1 MDDDK
6 VVIKNF
12 KLEWI
17 TNKKD
22 NYDNEMSYF
31 KIKKE
36 TIDNKLALINKEN
49 YKLPYFM
56 TKENKYLLKV
66 KTKYVKLNELNKDM
80 IYSCDADFKYYKME
94 DCEGYYIS
102 KLA

>member
-36 TIDNKLALINKEN
+36 TIDNKFSLIN
-49 YKLPYFM
+49 
-56 TKENKYLLKV
+56 
-66 KTKYVKLNELNKDM
+66 
-80 IYSCDADFKYYKME
+80 
-94 DCEGYYIS
+94 
-102 KLA
+102 

>member
-36 TIDNKLALINKEN
+36 TIDNKFALINKEN
-49 YKLPYFM
+49 YKSPYFM

-66 KTKYVKLNELNKDM
+66 KTKYIKLNELNKDM
-80 IYSCDADFKYYKME
+80 IYLCDADFKYYKME

>member
-1 MDDDK
+1 MDDDQI
-6 VVIKNF
+6 VIINL

-22 NYDNEMSYF
+22 NYDNEMTYF

-36 TIDNKLALINKEN
+36 AIDNKFALINKEN
-49 YKLPYFM
+49 YELPYFM

-80 IYSCDADFKYYKME
+80 IYLCDADFKYYKM
-94 DCEGYYIS
+94 DDYEGYYVS

>member
-1 MDDDK
+1 MDDEK
-6 VVIKNF
+6 VIIKNI

-17 TNKKD
+17 TTKKD

-36 TIDNKLALINKEN
+36 TIDSKFTLINKEGC
-49 YKLPYFM
+49 KLPYFI

-80 IYSCDADFKYYKME
+80 IYICDAECKYYKMDE
-94 DCEGYYIS
+94 CEGYYVS
-102 KLA
+102 KLC